1 MGDECERPIPM
12 LSVVVDDTR
21 DPAWNLALDEALA
34 RAGVPSP
41 MTLGPGWA
49 GPGLARDAEGAVPRD
64 VVRSVVE
71 APVLRVWENGPGIVV
86 GRFQNLGRAVDLAA
100 CARDGL
106 RVVRRATGGGA
117 LYTGPGCLLFTLVR
131 RQPHAGGPAA
141 RRGARPIA
149 RPGAR
154 PDARPD
160 LDVLVAKA
168 VRRLGLPA
176 KALRGGAVRTA
187 RLRTRRA
194 VLTHVAVRV
203 TEESVLGDRYLAEGE
218 RPGRSGGGSLAGH
231 GAEATPDAVRSAVLA
246 AAAESYGEVC
256 TRRPNAIEQA
266 CRDHLYAVRYGDFSW
281 HLTGAPARRG
291 ICWEQI
297 CR

>member
-1 MGDECERPIPM
+1 M

-49 GPGLARDAEGAVPRD
+49 GPGPAGDAEGVAPRD
-64 VVRSVVE
+64 VVRSAVE

-100 CARDGL
+100 CARDGVS
-106 RVVRRATGGGA
+106 VVRRATGGGA
-117 LYTGPGCLLFTLVR
+117 LYTEPGCLLFTLVR
-131 RQPHAGGPAA
+131 RLPSADGPA
-141 RRGARPIA
+141 A

-154 PDARPD
+154 PD
-160 LDVLVAKA
+160 LDALVATA
-168 VRRLGLPA
+168 VKRLGLPA
-176 KALRGGAVRTA
+176 RALRGGAVRTA

-194 VLTHVAVRV
+194 VLTHAAVRV
-203 TEESVLGDRYLAEGE
+203 TEECVLGDRYLAEDE
-218 RPGRSGGGSLAGH
+218 HPGTEAAGGGSLAGH
-231 GAEATPDAVRSAVLA
+231 GVEVTPDAVRSAVLA
-246 AAAESYGEVC
+246 AAVESYGDAC
-256 TRRPNAIEQA
+256 PRRPNAIEQA

-281 HLTGAPARRG
+281 HLTGAPVRRG